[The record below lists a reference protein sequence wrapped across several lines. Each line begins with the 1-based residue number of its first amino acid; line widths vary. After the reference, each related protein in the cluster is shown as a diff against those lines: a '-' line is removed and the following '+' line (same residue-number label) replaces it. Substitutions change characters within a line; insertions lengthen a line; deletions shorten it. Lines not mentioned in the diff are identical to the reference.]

1 MKTFSEFTNI
11 SLLREILKN
20 NTDKKVD
27 YDSIQY
33 DGNKLKFKTR
43 SHFDGGIKYDYLLS
57 DLLLTCLLSL
67 IPIPFIS
74 LCPTIT
80 GLIIWG
86 TITGCAVYFT
96 NTRLFEHK
104 PPFAILCTV
113 ISLLILLWLFTI
125 KVSFVLEYD
134 KPLESVLKLKEFYE
148 AIPLW
153 VYKFKF

>member
-27 YDSIQY
+27 YDTIQY

-43 SHFDGGIKYDYLLS
+43 SHFDGGINYDYLLPS
-57 DLLLTCLLSL
+57 LLITCLLLL
-67 IPIPFIS
+67 IPILFIG

-80 GLIIWG
+80 SLIIWG
-86 TITGCAVYFT
+86 TITICAVYFT
-96 NTRLFEHK
+96 NTYFLEHK

-113 ISLLILLWLFTI
+113 ISLLILLWLFII
-125 KVSFVLEYD
+125 KISFALEYD

>member
-11 SLLREILKN
+11 SLLHEIIKN

-43 SHFDGGIKYDYLLS
+43 SHFDGEIIYHYLLPS
-57 DLLLTCLLSL
+57 LLLTCLLSL
-67 IPIPFIS
+67 IPILFIA
-74 LCPTIT
+74 LFPTIT

-86 TITGCAVYFT
+86 TISACAVYFT
-96 NTRLFEHK
+96 NTRLMEQK

-134 KPLESVLKLKEFYE
+134 KPLESVLQLKEFYE

-153 VYKFKF
+153 MYKFKF